1 MFGSFGKALDKSFVL
16 QAGLQNPALQ
26 LLGELEGINEKT
38 FAHLAGLE
46 EVSFPTGFAFAA
58 AQWPIPADQALV
70 ADRWAWLENQV
81 MAAVE
86 VVPLGQTDGQRILLM
101 RGERPFYSQISKME
115 PACLPSS
122 SGCAP
127 TFDMPT
133 EERFVIEN

>member
-1 MFGSFGKALDKSFVL
+1 MRKRSRILLAWKKFPFPRALPSRRHSG
-16 QAGLQNPALQ
+16 Q
-26 LLGELEGINEKT
+26 I
-38 FAHLAGLE
+38 
-46 EVSFPTGFAFAA
+46 S
-58 AQWPIPADQALV
+58 ADQALV
-70 ADRWAWLENQV
+70 ADLWAWLENQV

-133 EERFVIEN
+133 EERFVIEKPTTIHNPAI